1 MRKAP
6 RHAFEREWNGRWLIG
21 PRYNLVRCL
30 AESALR
36 QQRHTRHGAA
46 QQNIPTLHL
55 LPPQTLLIDGDET
68 DWSIWITSLIPTCD
82 GVRVGAFDSFRHQ
95 KSAQEKISVH
105 CFLA

>member
-68 DWSIWITSLIPTCD
+68 DWSIWIASLIPTCD
-82 GVRVGAFDSFRHQ
+82 GVRVGAFDSSRHQ
-95 KSAQEKISVH
+95 KSAQETISVH